1 MGNECFDL
9 LDLATAVLAQLFLH
23 FLATSKFDPYLILMS
38 IVKVECKKGALK
50 SNFFLLIRLQFGFQF
65 FSNALLVA

>member
-9 LDLATAVLAQLFLH
+9 VDLATAVLAQLFLH
-23 FLATSKFDPYLILMS
+23 ILATSKFDPYLMS
-38 IVKVECKKGALK
+38 IVKVACKKGALK
-50 SNFFLLIRLQFGFQF
+50 SNFFLLTRLQFGFQF